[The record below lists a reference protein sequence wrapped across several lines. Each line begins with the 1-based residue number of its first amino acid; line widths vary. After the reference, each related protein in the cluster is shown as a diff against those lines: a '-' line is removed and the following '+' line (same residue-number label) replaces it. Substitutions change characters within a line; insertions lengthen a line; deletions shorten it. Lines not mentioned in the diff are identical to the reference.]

1 MGGRNLAHPGD
12 AYTNMSAIF
21 SVLCSEMFFLE
32 DKDSGGNLFEDLLRR
47 WEVADDRA
55 ALIMSASTTTFAQN
69 ERVLCYHGPMIY
81 EAKILKIDGWDET
94 TGTVG
99 PHFFVHYKG
108 WKQTQVSVTLPLDD
122 AQFLILV
129 PL

>member
-1 MGGRNLAHPGD
+1 MP
-12 AYTNMSAIF
+12 AIF
-21 SVLCSEMFFLE
+21 SVLCGSEDEPFSLE
-32 DKDSGGNLFEDLLRR
+32 DKDSGRDLSEDLLRR
-47 WEVADDRA
+47 REVADDRA

-108 WKQTQVSVTLPLDD
+108 WKQTQVPVTLPPND